1 MIRFDKTVYRI
12 TSCMVSIILFYW
24 ICGWNV
30 QEPCMAFGMLGIF
43 LGIQDWMI
51 DKRRAL
57 QRGRANRAGIAIK
70 SIT

>member
-1 MIRFDKTVYRI
+1 MVRFESVLYR
-12 TSCMVSIILFYW
+12 MVSCAAMILLVYW
-24 ICGWNV
+24 IAGWDLK
-30 QEPCMAFGMLGIF
+30 EPCSVYILMIIF
-43 LGIQDWMI
+43 LSIQDWMI